1 MLYSI
6 RDNFVKWFVK
16 DKVKQEELRAELA
29 FKHNK
34 INANERDKRVATV
47 NDEPYIKVL
56 QVDFESDQPSIG
68 SFELDWNEAFI
79 NILANAGYKGTAD
92 EQVIDAWFNDVCRN
106 ILVEDFNDQNFVAD
120 APLEIKKKDGKTE
133 KQ

>member
-6 RDNFVKWFVK
+6 RDNFVKLFVK

-34 INANERDKRVATV
+34 IDAGERDKRVATA

-56 QVDFESDQPSIG
+56 QVDFESKQPNVG

-79 NILANAGYKGTAD
+79 GILSEAGYTGSAD
-92 EQVIDAWFNDVCRN
+92 EAIIDAWFNDVCRN
-106 ILVEDFNDQNFVAD
+106 ILMEDFNDQNFVAD
-120 APLEIKKKDGKTE
+120 APVEIKREDGKTE
-133 KQ
+133 KY

>member
-6 RDNFVKWFVK
+6 RDNFVKLFVK

-34 INANERDKRVATV
+34 IDAGERDKRVATA

-56 QVDFESDQPSIG
+56 QVDFESKQPNVG

-79 NILANAGYKGTAD
+79 GILSKAGYTGSAD
-92 EQVIDAWFNDVCRN
+92 EAIIDAWFNDVCRN
-106 ILVEDFNDQNFVAD
+106 ILMEDFNDQNFVAD
-120 APLEIKKKDGKTE
+120 APVEIKREDGKTE
-133 KQ
+133 KH

>member
-6 RDNFVKWFVK
+6 RDNFVKWFIK
-16 DKVKQEELRAELA
+16 DKVKQEEIRAELA

-34 INANERDKRVATV
+34 INVSERDKRVATA

-56 QVDFESDQPSIG
+56 QVEFETGQPNVG

-79 NILANAGYKGTAD
+79 SILGEAGYTGASD
-92 EQVIDAWFNDVCRN
+92 ESVVDSWFNDVCRN
-106 ILVEDFNDQNFVAD
+106 ILLEDFNDQNFVAD
-120 APLEIKKKDGKTE
+120 APMEVKREDGKTE
-133 KQ
+133 KY

>member
-6 RDNFVKWFVK
+6 RDNFVKLFVK

-34 INANERDKRVATV
+34 IDAGERDKRVATA

-56 QVDFESDQPSIG
+56 QVDFESKQPNVG

-79 NILANAGYKGTAD
+79 GILSEAGYTGSQD
-92 EQVIDAWFNDVCRN
+92 EAIIDSWFNDVCRN
-106 ILVEDFNDQNFVAD
+106 ILLEDFNDQNFVAD
-120 APLEIKKKDGKTE
+120 APVEIKREDGKVE
-133 KQ
+133 KH